1 MEHSI
6 GIGLKWRYGVSIR
19 LLVFDKSPAAFHI
32 IPVCV
37 FMYYKNGRRKS
48 VLKVCGIYS
57 KPNYKKVYRKTYPK
71 RMGAP
76 G

>member
-19 LLVFDKSPAAFHI
+19 LLVFDKSPAA
-32 IPVCV
+32 
-37 FMYYKNGRRKS
+37 
-48 VLKVCGIYS
+48 YS

-71 RMGAP
+71 WMGAP